1 MIGKNFGSYKIES
14 KIGEGGMGVVYRA
27 QDTELDRPVAIK
39 MVLSSDSDNEES
51 VARFMREAKAAS
63 RLQHPAIMTIYQ
75 FGVQD
80 GTRYLVMEFIEGKTL
95 KRIINNQPL
104 PINQLCEIAV
114 QVADALSVAHEKGVI
129 HRDMKAENV
138 MVTPRG
144 HAKILDFGLAKM
156 KDEDVLP
163 TDATVTDMYKT
174 QAGTVLGTISH
185 MSPEQAMGHEVDG
198 KADVFSFGVVL
209 YEMTTGFSPF
219 MGPTPQATLARLL
232 NQAPRPVVELNPTT
246 PQPLEQLIN
255 RCLEKDPLRRPTAKE
270 VTLELK
276 RIQASLSARDMVPAQ
291 MQPSSG
297 TSGSFPSGSFSG
309 SSSGS
314 AMRNTVPIV
323 PISSSGTKSGSRSA
337 SSVTPP
343 SGSTAP
349 AAPITPEEAK
359 RLRLQYT
366 AVKVLRWGLSIFTL
380 TLPLSFFI
388 KFLVVGGVIK
398 QQFIYGTKLWSY
410 VEWICTPA
418 QTLAGDIFN
427 FKSTVNGWDFV
438 LIGLAVAAFALR
450 HLVLLPVDKLE
461 QWAKTKVV
469 RSKGAG
475 AKGGVI
481 TVQDRV
487 SNQRLAMLREYSE
500 AQRVLQQ
507 GRRHLAFLSVD
518 IVGSTKMK
526 IGEDKLVI
534 EHAFAE
540 YKKFVERILKG
551 NNLWKVAWT
560 PDGIMCAFTSAEE
573 ASRAAQTILSE
584 LEWFNDGVHRLRTPF
599 NVRCGLNTGEVIF
612 PDDKAMEEI
621 SDEAIDVAGH
631 MQKYAAP
638 SSLWTSKE
646 VLTEL
651 ESSAGFEQVTTQ
663 MVDGR
668 VPYEWKLR
676 TTAKAVSSGEAKS

>member
-1 MIGKNFGSYKIES
+1 MIGKNFGAYKIES

-39 MVLSSDSDNEES
+39 MVLASDSDSEES

-80 GTRYLVMEFIEGKTL
+80 NTRYLVMEFIEGKTL
-95 KRIINNQPL
+95 KRMINNQPMQ
-104 PINQLCEIAV
+104 INQLCEIAV
-114 QVADALSVAHEKGVI
+114 QVADALSVAHEKGVV
-129 HRDMKAENV
+129 HRDMKAENI

-156 KDEDVLP
+156 KEEEATP
-163 TDATVTDMYKT
+163 TDATVTDVYKT
-174 QAGTVLGTISH
+174 QAGTVLGTVSH

-209 YEMTTGFSPF
+209 YEMATGFSPF
-219 MGPTPQATLARLL
+219 LGPTPQATLARLL
-232 NQAPRPVVELNPTT
+232 NQAPKPVNELNPTV
-246 PQPLEQLIN
+246 PPMLEMLIN
-255 RCLEKDPLRRPTAKE
+255 RCLEKDPTRRPPAKE
-270 VTLELK
+270 VTAELK
-276 RIQASLSARDMVPAQ
+276 RIQASLSAKDLVPPQ
-291 MQPSSG
+291 MG
-297 TSGSFPSGSFSG
+297 AAGSGSFAPGTFGSGSSISRSGSNVPVPVVPVSSSRVSTPSGSSLQ
-309 SSSGS
+309 
-314 AMRNTVPIV
+314 
-323 PISSSGTKSGSRSA
+323 A
-337 SSVTPP
+337 SE
-343 SGSTAP
+343 
-349 AAPITPEEAK
+349 AAKPVTPEEAK
-359 RLRLQYT
+359 RLMLTYKG
-366 AVKVLRWGLSIFTL
+366 VKGLRWVLSIFTL
-380 TLPLSFFI
+380 TIPLSFFF
-388 KFLVVGGVIK
+388 KFLVVGELIK
-398 QQFIYGTKLWSY
+398 PALVQGTKLMAY
-410 VEWICTPA
+410 VNGIVEPA
-418 QTLAGDIFN
+418 QGLANDILNFNTKIGEKWDLLFIGLGLAGF
-427 FKSTVNGWDFV
+427 
-438 LIGLAVAAFALR
+438 AVR
-450 HLVLLPVDKLE
+450 HLLMLPVDKLE

-469 RSKGAG
+469 RAKAGGTKGAPVG
-475 AKGGVI
+475 S
-481 TVQDRV
+481 VQERV

-551 NNLWKVAWT
+551 NNVWKVTWT
-560 PDGIMCAFTSAEE
+560 PDGIMCAFNSAEE
-573 ASRAAQTILSE
+573 AAKAAQTIISE

-599 NVRCGLNTGEVIF
+599 QVRCGINTGEVIF

-621 SDEAIDVAGH
+621 SDEVIDVAGH

-638 SSLWTSKE
+638 GALWLGKE
-646 VLTEL
+646 VLSEL
-651 ESSAGFEQVTTQ
+651 EASAGFEQITTQ

-676 TTAKAVSSGEAKS
+676 ATAKAGSGS

>member
-1 MIGKNFGSYKIES
+1 MIGKNFGAYKIES

-39 MVLSSDSDNEES
+39 MVLATDSDNEES

-75 FGVQD
+75 FGVQE

-95 KRIINNQPL
+95 KRIINNQPV

-114 QVADALSVAHEKGVI
+114 QVADALSVAHEKGVV
-129 HRDMKAENV
+129 HRDMKAENI

-156 KDEDVLP
+156 NEEVLP
-163 TDATVTDMYKT
+163 NDATVTDMYKT
-174 QAGTVLGTISH
+174 QAGTVLGTVSH

-232 NQAPRPVVELNPTT
+232 NQAPKPVNELNPTT
-246 PQPLEQLIN
+246 PQALEQLIN
-255 RCLEKDPLRRPTAKE
+255 RCLEKDPTRRPTAKE
-270 VTLELK
+270 VTMELK
-276 RIQASLSARDMVPAQ
+276 RIQASLSAKDLAPAVPG
-291 MQPSSG
+291 MSG
-297 TSGSFPSGSFSG
+297 SGSYASGSFASGSASG
-309 SSSGS
+309 SSMRASVPVVPVSASKIVVPSGTGSGS
-314 AMRNTVPIV
+314 A
-323 PISSSGTKSGSRSA
+323 
-337 SSVTPP
+337 
-343 SGSTAP
+343 AP
-349 AAPITPEEAK
+349 AAPVTPEEAK
-359 RLRLQYT
+359 RLRLQYNGIRG
-366 AVKVLRWGLSIFTL
+366 LRWAISLFTL
-380 TLPLSFFI
+380 TLPLSFFL
-388 KFLVVGGVIK
+388 KFLVVGGAIK
-398 QQFIYGTKLWSY
+398 SQLVYGTKLWAY
-410 VEWICTPA
+410 TEWIVTPA
-418 QTLAGDIFN
+418 QSVANSVLNFN
-427 FKSTVNGWDFV
+427 TKMNDWDFL
-438 LIGLAVAAFALR
+438 LIGLGLVAFAVR
-450 HLVLLPVDKLE
+450 HLILLPVDKLE

-469 RSKGAG
+469 RAKAG
-475 AKGGVI
+475 GTKGGPV
-481 TVQDRV
+481 TVQERV

-500 AQRVLQQ
+500 AQRTLQQ

-540 YKKFVERILKG
+540 YKKFAERILKG
-551 NNLWKVAWT
+551 NNMWKAVWT
-560 PDGIMCAFTSAEE
+560 PDGIMCAFQNAEE
-573 ASRAAQTILSE
+573 AARAAQTILSE

-599 NVRCGLNTGEVIF
+599 SVRCGINTGEVIF
-612 PDDKAMEEI
+612 PDDKNMEEL
-621 SDEAIDVAGH
+621 SDEVIDVAGH

-638 SSLWTSKE
+638 GSLWLAKE

-651 ESSAGFEQVTTQ
+651 ESSAGFEPVTTQ

-676 TTAKAVSSGEAKS
+676 ATAKAVSSNQ

>member
-63 RLQHPAIMTIYQ
+63 RLQHPSIMTIYQ

-95 KRIINNQPL
+95 KRMINSQPL
-104 PINQLCEIAV
+104 PINQLCDIAV
-114 QVADALSVAHEKGVI
+114 QVADALSVAHEKGVV
-129 HRDMKAENV
+129 HRDMKAENI

-156 KDEDVLP
+156 KEEDVLP

-174 QAGTVLGTISH
+174 QAGTVLGTVSH
-185 MSPEQAMGHEVDG
+185 MSPEQAMGQDVDG

-209 YEMTTGFSPF
+209 YEMATGFSPF

-232 NQAPRPVVELNPTT
+232 NQSPKPVNELNPTI
-246 PQPLEQLIN
+246 PQGLEQLIN
-255 RCLEKDPLRRPTAKE
+255 RCLEKDPTRRPNAKE
-270 VTLELK
+270 MTLELK
-276 RIQASLSARDMVPAQ
+276 RVQATLSAKDMVPAQ
-291 MQPSSG
+291 MQSG
-297 TSGSFPSGSFSG
+297 SGSFPSGSFGSGSG
-309 SSSGS
+309 SSMRASVSVVPVSASKVMLPPGSGSGS
-314 AMRNTVPIV
+314 A
-323 PISSSGTKSGSRSA
+323 SS
-337 SSVTPP
+337 
-343 SGSTAP
+343 AP
-349 AAPITPEEAK
+349 VTPEEAK
-359 RLRLQYT
+359 RLRWQYSGIRG
-366 AVKVLRWGLSIFTL
+366 LRWGLAAFTL
-380 TLPLSFFI
+380 TVPFSFFF
-388 KFLVVGGVIK
+388 KFLVVGQVIK
-398 QQFIYGTKLWSY
+398 PQFVTGTRLLAY
-410 VEWICTPA
+410 VDWMVVPA
-418 QTLAGDIFN
+418 QSAAESVLN
-427 FKSTVNGWDFV
+427 FTTKVNNWDFLLV
-438 LIGLAVAAFALR
+438 GLGIASFALR
-450 HLVLLPVDKLE
+450 HLALLPVDKLE

-469 RSKGAG
+469 RARASGGKGAP
-475 AKGGVI
+475 V

-507 GRRHLAFLSVD
+507 GRRRLAFLSVD

-560 PDGIMCAFTSAEE
+560 PDGIMCAFPSAEE
-573 ASRAAQTILSE
+573 ATRAAQTVLSE

-599 NVRCGLNTGEVIF
+599 SVRCGINSGEVIF

-621 SDEAIDVAGH
+621 SDETIDVAGH
-631 MQKYAAP
+631 MQKYASPA
-638 SSLWTSKE
+638 SLWVGKE

-651 ESSAGFEQVTTQ
+651 ESAAGFEEVTTQ

-668 VPYEWKLR
+668 TPYEWKLR
-676 TTAKAVSSGEAKS
+676 TTAKAVSSN

>member
-1 MIGKNFGSYKIES
+1 MIGKNFGAYKIES

-39 MVLSSDSDNEES
+39 MVLASDSDNEES

-75 FGVQD
+75 FGVQE

-95 KRIINNQPL
+95 KRIINNQPVQ
-104 PINQLCEIAV
+104 INQLCEIAV
-114 QVADALSVAHEKGVI
+114 QVADALSVAHEKGVV
-129 HRDMKAENV
+129 HRDMKAENI

-156 KDEDVLP
+156 KEEDVLP

-174 QAGTVLGTISH
+174 QAGTVLGTVSH
-185 MSPEQAMGHEVDG
+185 MSPEQAMGHDVDG

-209 YEMTTGFSPF
+209 YEMATGFSPF

-232 NQAPRPVVELNPTT
+232 NQAPKPVNELNPTT
-246 PQPLEQLIN
+246 PMALEQLIN
-255 RCLEKDPLRRPTAKE
+255 RCLEKDPNRRPTAKE
-270 VTLELK
+270 VTAELK
-276 RIQASLSARDMVPAQ
+276 RVQSSLSSKDMPPMQ
-291 MQPSSG
+291 MNQ
-297 TSGSFPSGSFSG
+297 TASGSFQSGSMSGASVSG
-309 SSSGS
+309 SSLRSVSVVPVSGS
-314 AMRNTVPIV
+314 KVIP
-323 PISSSGTKSGSRSA
+323 PPGSGSQ
-337 SSVTPP
+337 PP
-343 SGSTAP
+343 AP
-349 AAPITPEEAK
+349 VTPEEAQ

-366 AVKVLRWGLSIFTL
+366 GVRGLRWVVSLFTL
-380 TLPLSFFI
+380 TIPFSFLF
-388 KFLVVGGVIK
+388 KFLVVGQVIK
-398 QQFIYGTKLWSY
+398 PQLVTDTRLMAFVDWIVMPSQAVASNVLNFSTK
-410 VEWICTPA
+410 
-418 QTLAGDIFN
+418 
-427 FKSTVNGWDFV
+427 VNNWDFLLV
-438 LIGLAVAAFALR
+438 GLGVAGFALR
-450 HLVLLPVDKLE
+450 HLVLLPVDRLE
-461 QWAKTKVV
+461 QWTKTKVV
-469 RSKGAG
+469 RAKASSTTG
-475 AKGGVI
+475 KGGPI

-507 GRRHLAFLSVD
+507 GRRRLAFLSVD
-518 IVGSTKMK
+518 IVASTKMK

-534 EHAFAE
+534 EHAFSE

-560 PDGIMCAFTSAEE
+560 PDGIMCAFPTAEE
-573 ASRAAQTILSE
+573 AAKAAQTILSE

-599 NVRCGLNTGEVIF
+599 SVRCGINTGEVIF
-612 PDDKAMEEI
+612 PDDKLMEEI
-621 SDEAIDVAGH
+621 SDEVIDVAGH
-631 MQKYAAP
+631 MQKAASP
-638 SSLWTSKE
+638 ASIWLGKE

-651 ESSAGFEQVTTQ
+651 ESSAGFEQITTQ

-676 TTAKAVSSGEAKS
+676 ATAKASSSN